1 MSQLRALGTI
11 LCLCL
16 MFGEAYGQQ
25 TAPRQEDEGTITR
38 GSRVIRASDNEST
51 EQSPSKSGGSLLAT
65 TPKDTTIDYQG
76 IANVFFP
83 QEQKKKA
90 DDPAQQE
97 EKGSEYED
105 VVFTLA
111 EPVSKSVLG
120 MGHTIDLK
128 VRTSSNLKWNY
139 DKEFKSLEYLSE
151 RTEDDFFHV
160 VFKAKAPGEETIYFD
175 CLDMS
180 DPLNVKVLETK
191 LIVVKVE

>member
-1 MSQLRALGTI
+1 MSQIKIIGAVLF
-11 LCLCL
+11 LCLI
-16 MFGEAYGQQ
+16 FGETYGQQ
-25 TAPRQEDEGTITR
+25 TAPRQEGEGTITR
-38 GSRVIRASDNEST
+38 ESRVIRGSDNEDT
-51 EQSPSKSGGSLLAT
+51 GKSSNSSGSVLAT
-65 TPKDTTIDYQG
+65 PSKDTTIDYQG
-76 IANVFFP
+76 IANVFFQ
-83 QEQKKKA
+83 QEQKV
-90 DDPAQQE
+90 DGSAQKE

-105 VVFTLA
+105 VIFTLT

-120 MGHTIDLK
+120 MGHTINLK

-151 RTEDDFFHV
+151 GTEDDFFHV
-160 VFKAKAPGEETIYFD
+160 IFKAKAPGEETIYFD